1 VSLWVWA
8 LRNLPSNCLEA
19 ASFLLFA
26 FRTSCRTL
34 SSFTSTVPACAAML
48 SATMIMDCIPEPV
61 SQLQLKVLLCESCLG
76 HGVSAQ
82 HWKSH

>member
-1 VSLWVWA
+1 
-8 LRNLPSNCLEA
+8 
-19 ASFLLFA
+19 
-26 FRTSCRTL
+26 
-34 SSFTSTVPACAAML
+34 VPACAAML